1 MKILP
6 IVVGICLIL
15 ALAWAILLRARRGSE
30 SMRAMRRFR
39 YAHRGLYDKAA
50 GIPENSLS
58 AFSRAVAHGF
68 GVELDVHLLRD
79 GSLAVFHD
87 SDIRRMTGRAGYLED
102 LSAEE
107 LGDYP
112 LDGTKETI
120 PQFCDVLAL
129 FEDTGLP
136 IIVEL
141 KSFRDNYAALT
152 ERTMRELDKFRV
164 AYCVESFD
172 PRCVAW
178 VRKHRPEVIR
188 GQLSQNFLKDRG
200 KLSLPMAF
208 ATTHLLS
215 NIMVQPDF
223 VAYRFKDRKKW
234 APRLCRRIYGAQ
246 RVYWTIR
253 SKEELSIAESDG
265 AIAIFEHF
273 LP

>member
-15 ALAWAILLRARRGSE
+15 ALAWAVLLRARRGSE
-30 SMRAMRRFR
+30 SMRAMRQFR

-79 GSLAVFHD
+79 GTLAVFHD

-120 PQFCDVLAL
+120 PRFCDVLAL

-164 AYCVESFD
+164 VYCVESFD

>member
-30 SMRAMRRFR
+30 SMRAMRQFR

-79 GSLAVFHD
+79 GTLAVFHD

-112 LDGTKETI
+112 LDGTGETI

-164 AYCVESFD
+164 VYCVESFD

-223 VAYRFKDRKKW
+223 VAYRFKDRKMW
-234 APRLCRRIYGAQ
+234 APRLCRRVYGAQ

>member
-15 ALAWAILLRARRGSE
+15 ALAWAVLLRARRGSE
-30 SMRAMRRFR
+30 SMRAMRQFR

-79 GSLAVFHD
+79 GTLAVFHD

-112 LDGTKETI
+112 LDGTGETI

-164 AYCVESFD
+164 VYCVESFD

-246 RVYWTIR
+246 CVYWTVR

>member
-15 ALAWAILLRARRGSE
+15 ALAWAVLLRARRGSE
-30 SMRAMRRFR
+30 SMRAMRQFR

-112 LDGTKETI
+112 LDGTGETI

-141 KSFRDNYAALT
+141 KSFRDNYAALA

-164 AYCVESFD
+164 VYCVESFD
-172 PRCVAW
+172 PRYVAW

-265 AIAIFEHF
+265 AIAIFEQF

>member
-6 IVVGICLIL
+6 IVVDICLIL

-30 SMRAMRRFR
+30 SMRAMRQFR

-79 GSLAVFHD
+79 GTLAVFHD

-112 LDGTKETI
+112 LDGTGETI

-164 AYCVESFD
+164 VYCVESFD

-223 VAYRFKDRKKW
+223 VAYRFKDRKMW

>member
-30 SMRAMRRFR
+30 SMRAMRQFR
-39 YAHRGLYDKAA
+39 YAHRGLYDKAV

-79 GSLAVFHD
+79 GALAVFHD

-164 AYCVESFD
+164 VYCVESFD

-246 RVYWTIR
+246 RVYWTVR

>member
-30 SMRAMRRFR
+30 SMRAMRQFR

-79 GSLAVFHD
+79 GTLAVFHD

-112 LDGTKETI
+112 LDGTGETI

-164 AYCVESFD
+164 VYCVESFD

-234 APRLCRRIYGAQ
+234 APRLCRRIYVAQ
-246 RVYWTIR
+246 CVYWTVR

>member
-15 ALAWAILLRARRGSE
+15 ALAWAILLRARRGTE
-30 SMRAMRRFR
+30 SMRAMRQFR

-50 GIPENSLS
+50 GTPENSLS

-79 GSLAVFHD
+79 GTLAVFHD

-107 LGDYP
+107 LGDHP
-112 LDGTKETI
+112 LDGTGETI

-164 AYCVESFD
+164 VYCVESFD

-246 RVYWTIR
+246 RVYWTVR

>member
-30 SMRAMRRFR
+30 SMCAMRQFR

-79 GSLAVFHD
+79 GTLAVFHD

-112 LDGTKETI
+112 LDGTGETI

-152 ERTMRELDKFRV
+152 ERTMHELDKFRV
-164 AYCVESFD
+164 VYCVESFD

>member
-6 IVVGICLIL
+6 IVVGICLFL

-30 SMRAMRRFR
+30 SMRAMRQFR

-112 LDGTKETI
+112 LDGTGETI

-164 AYCVESFD
+164 VYCVESFD

-234 APRLCRRIYGAQ
+234 APRLCRRIYGAP

-265 AIAIFEHF
+265 AIAIFVHF

>member
-30 SMRAMRRFR
+30 SMRAMRQFR

-112 LDGTKETI
+112 LDGTGETI

-164 AYCVESFD
+164 VYCVESFD

-234 APRLCRRIYGAQ
+234 APRLCRRIYSAQ
-246 RVYWTIR
+246 RVYWTIQ

>member
-15 ALAWAILLRARRGSE
+15 ALAWAVLLRARRGSE
-30 SMRAMRRFR
+30 SMRAMRQFR

-79 GSLAVFHD
+79 GTLAVFHD

-112 LDGTKETI
+112 LDGTGETI

-164 AYCVESFD
+164 VYCVESFD

-234 APRLCRRIYGAQ
+234 APQLCRRIYGAQ

>member
-164 AYCVESFD
+164 VYCVESFD

-188 GQLSQNFLKDRG
+188 GQLSQNFMKDRG

>member
-39 YAHRGLYDKAA
+39 SAHRGLYDKAA

-79 GSLAVFHD
+79 GTLAVFHD

-112 LDGTKETI
+112 LDGSKETI

-129 FEDTGLP
+129 FEDTGLN
-136 IIVEL
+136 IILEL
-141 KSFRDNYAALT
+141 NSFRDNYAALT

-164 AYCVESFD
+164 VYCVESFD

-246 RVYWTIR
+246 RVYWTIL

>member
-1 MKILP
+1 MKILL

-15 ALAWAILLRARRGSE
+15 ALVWAILLRARRGTE
-30 SMRAMRRFR
+30 SMAALRKFR

-50 GIPENSLS
+50 GIPENSME

-68 GVELDVHLLRD
+68 GAELDVHLLRD
-79 GSLAVFHD
+79 GTLAVFHD

-112 LDGTKETI
+112 LDGTGETI

-152 ERTMRELDKFRV
+152 ERTMHELDKFRV
-164 AYCVESFD
+164 VYCVESFD

>member
-1 MKILP
+1 M
-6 IVVGICLIL
+6 
-15 ALAWAILLRARRGSE
+15 
-30 SMRAMRRFR
+30 
-39 YAHRGLYDKAA
+39 
-50 GIPENSLS
+50 
-58 AFSRAVAHGF
+58 
-68 GVELDVHLLRD
+68 
-79 GSLAVFHD
+79 
-87 SDIRRMTGRAGYLED
+87 
-102 LSAEE
+102 
-107 LGDYP
+107 
-112 LDGTKETI
+112 DGTKETI

-164 AYCVESFD
+164 VYCVESFD

>member
-30 SMRAMRRFR
+30 SMRAMRQFR

-58 AFSRAVAHGF
+58 AFSRAVAYGF

-112 LDGTKETI
+112 LDGTGETI

-164 AYCVESFD
+164 VYCVESFD

-246 RVYWTIR
+246 CVYWTVR

>member
-120 PQFCDVLAL
+120 PQFKDVLAL

-164 AYCVESFD
+164 VYCVESFD

>member
-6 IVVGICLIL
+6 IVVDICLIL

-30 SMRAMRRFR
+30 SMRAMRQFR

-112 LDGTKETI
+112 LDGTGETI

-164 AYCVESFD
+164 VYCVESFD

-234 APRLCRRIYGAQ
+234 APRLCRRRYGAQ

>member
-120 PQFCDVLAL
+120 PQFNDVLAL

-164 AYCVESFD
+164 VYCVESFD

>member
-164 AYCVESFD
+164 VYCVESFD

>member
-30 SMRAMRRFR
+30 SMRAMRQFR

-112 LDGTKETI
+112 LDGTGETI

-141 KSFRDNYAALT
+141 KSFRDNYAALA

-164 AYCVESFD
+164 VYCVESFD

-223 VAYRFKDRKKW
+223 VAYRFKDRKMW

>member
-30 SMRAMRRFR
+30 SMRAMRQFR

-112 LDGTKETI
+112 LDGTGETI

-164 AYCVESFD
+164 VYCVESFD

-246 RVYWTIR
+246 CVYWTVR